1 MIPPVLTSS
10 ELDAVCGVLADHH
23 NITRAIIFGSRAKG
37 TNRPN
42 SDIDMQS
49 IAGDLDELSLA
60 YRYDVVALR
69 HATNEALL
77 EHVERVGVEIR

>member
-1 MIPPVLTSS
+1 
-10 ELDAVCGVLADHH
+10 
-23 NITRAIIFGSRAKG
+23 
-37 TNRPN
+37 
-42 SDIDMQS
+42 MQS